1 MCVHGGEGC
10 VGRVGELGRVFYD
23 GIYFYKDINP
33 IGSYDLI

>member
-10 VGRVGELGRVFYD
+10 VGGVGELGRVFSD
-23 GIYFYKDINP
+23 GIFSYKDINP